1 MTATPNIPL
10 DRRPCK
16 RTCASCPACVSK
28 RYRFVKVVPATLKQ
42 PLALGG
48 FVGAAFVEVTL
59 LALYAALEMT

>member
-1 MTATPNIPL
+1 
-10 DRRPCK
+10 
-16 RTCASCPACVSK
+16 
-28 RYRFVKVVPATLKQ
+28 VKVVPATLKQ